1 MPRPQPVAG
10 PKQESPL
17 ADPEHISLAKSGS
30 SAIARW
36 REATWR
42 SPNTQLPKFDL
53 SYRLEDRAA
62 GETFAPEYIYGR
74 PSLDLSGAMLSA
86 AKLSGADL
94 AHDDLSGADL
104 TGSDLHLADLSG
116 ANLQGAHLWRSN
128 LSRANLNAANMAGC
142 TLGRTNLANSTL
154 QAADLKGTDLS
165 FANLAYA
172 DLERADL
179 SGSDLTQTDL
189 SWANLSGANLRDTRL
204 IGANLDMA
212 DLTGADLRG
221 ATIIKTRLNS
231 TSLSGAVCGVTIFA
245 NCDLTR
251 AIGLEDVQH
260 LGPSMISLD
269 TLSRSKGQVPARFLE
284 GAGVAPA
291 LIAAQDAVR
300 ESGVAYTRVLLLG
313 SENDGELAAKVRA
326 SLAEAQVP
334 SWVIAADDEASLQ
347 SGAITL
353 DRAVYYDRLVLLCTA
368 ESLESAHTS
377 RYFGSLMDGSGFGLE
392 ETLIS
397 VAADDTFYQ
406 REDRLCSGLRE
417 GVVVDFRGWEDE
429 ARYKDAMSALVK
441 EISGSAL

>member
-1 MPRPQPVAG
+1 M
-10 PKQESPL
+10 
-17 ADPEHISLAKSGS
+17 ADPEHISLAKSGPN
-30 SAIARW
+30 AIARW

-42 SPNTQLPKFDL
+42 SPNTQLPKYSLD
-53 SYRLEDRAA
+53 YRLEDRSA
-62 GETFAPEYIYGR
+62 GENFAPDYVYGR
-74 PSLDLSGAMLSA
+74 PSLDLSGAILSA

-128 LSRANLNAANMAGC
+128 LSRANFIEANMAGC
-142 TLGRTNLANSTL
+142 TLGRTNLSNSAMRL
-154 QAADLKGTDLS
+154 ADLKGADLS
-165 FANLAYA
+165 FANLTYA
-172 DLERADL
+172 DLEKADL
-179 SGSDLTQTDL
+179 SGADLTQADL
-189 SWANLSGANLRDTRL
+189 SWANLNGANLRDARI

-221 ATIIKTRLNS
+221 ATIIKARLNS
-231 TSLSGAVCGVTIFA
+231 TSLSRAVCGVTIFG

-251 AIGLEDVQH
+251 VIGLEDVQH
-260 LGPSMISLD
+260 SGPSMISLD
-269 TLSRSKGQVPARFLE
+269 TLCRSKGQVPAKFLE
-284 GAGVAPA
+284 GAGVAPV
-291 LIAAQDAVR
+291 LIAVQDAIR
-300 ESGVAYTRVLLLG
+300 ESGTTYTRVLLLG
-313 SENDGELAAKVRA
+313 SESDGEFAAKLRA

-347 SGAITL
+347 SGEITL

-368 ESLESAHTS
+368 VSLENAHTS
-377 RYFGSLMDGSGFGLE
+377 RYFGSLMNGSGSALG

-397 VAADDTFYQ
+397 VAADDTFFK

-429 ARYKDAMSALVK
+429 ARYREAMAALVK
-441 EISGSAL
+441 EISGPAF

>member
-1 MPRPQPVAG
+1 M
-10 PKQESPL
+10 

-30 SAIARW
+30 SAISRW

-42 SPNTQLPKFDL
+42 SPNTQLPRFSL
-53 SYRLEDRAA
+53 GYRLEDRSA
-62 GETFAPEYIYGR
+62 GETFAPDYIYGR
-74 PSLDLSGAMLSA
+74 PTLDLSGAMLSA

-128 LSRANLNAANMAGC
+128 LSRAKFVEANMAGC
-142 TLGRTNLANSTL
+142 TLGRTNLSNSAL
-154 QAADLKGTDLS
+154 RLADLKGADLS
-165 FANLAYA
+165 FANLTYA

-179 SGSDLTQTDL
+179 SGADLTQTDL
-189 SWANLSGANLRDTRL
+189 SWANLNGANLRDARL

-231 TSLSGAVCGVTIFA
+231 TSLSRAGCGVTIFA

-251 AIGLEDVQH
+251 IIGLEDVQH
-260 LGPSMISLD
+260 SGPSMISLD
-269 TLSRSKGQVPARFLE
+269 TLSRSKGQVPVKFLE
-284 GAGVAPA
+284 GAGVAPE
-291 LIAAQDAVR
+291 LIAAQDAIR
-300 ESGVAYTRVLLLG
+300 KSGTTYTRVLLLG
-313 SENDGELAAKVRA
+313 SESDAEFAAKLRA

-347 SGAITL
+347 SGEITL
-353 DRAVYYDRLVLLCTA
+353 DKAVYYDRLVLLCTA
-368 ESLESAHTS
+368 VSLESAHTS
-377 RYFGSLMDGSGFGLE
+377 RYFGSLMNGSGFALG

-406 REDRLCSGLRE
+406 REDRLCTGLRE

-429 ARYKDAMSALVK
+429 ARYREAMTALVQ
-441 EISGSAL
+441 EISGPAF